1 MTTNKISI
9 LFLVCISILILKND
23 SYSKETIIWG
33 HACIPP
39 IYICDDSKLTGVAA
53 DIDNIIFEN
62 LKEYDHKHVRANLER
77 ILQTLKNKGLSCS
90 SFISKNAEREKFL
103 YYSIPAA
110 IVPPIYI
117 FIRKDDYAAFG
128 NTNVISLENTLK
140 NSKLKFGYPS
150 FRSFGQ
156 TIDSIIKDHAKEA
169 HIFPIYSSEII
180 KQQIILLK
188 DKRIDYT
195 IGGYFEI
202 NLAAAQQGTKSEIMP
217 LKIEEKHDY
226 LVLYIVCPKNE
237 WGKMMIDKINE
248 ILRKEIPTQR
258 YFDCFKPF
266 YDQIDKNEVRMQYE
280 KLLLTPIS
288 K

>member
-1 MTTNKISI
+1 MQKNR
-9 LFLVCISILILKND
+9 ILIQCLIFLFILVSKGD

-39 IYICDDSKLTGVAA
+39 IYVCDENKLTGVAV
-53 DIDNIIFEN
+53 DIENIIFEN
-62 LKEYDHKHVRANLER
+62 LKEYNHKRVRSNLER
-77 ILQTLKNKGLSCS
+77 LLQNLKTKGLFCN
-90 SFISKNAEREKFL
+90 SFISKNADREKFL

-110 IVPPIYI
+110 IVPPIHI

-128 NTNVISLENTLK
+128 GTNAISLENTLK

-150 FRSFGQ
+150 FRSFGP
-156 TIDSIIKDHAKEA
+156 TIDSIIKLHAKDA
-169 HIFPIYSSEII
+169 HLFPTYSSEIV

-202 NLAAAQQGTKSEIMP
+202 NFAANQGTKIEIMP
-217 LKIEEKHDY
+217 LKIEETQNY

-237 WGKMMIDKINE
+237 WGKRMIDKINE

-258 YFDCFKPF
+258 YFDSFKPF
-266 YDQIDKNEVRMQYE
+266 YDEITQDEFKEQYQ
-280 KLLLTPIS
+280 KLLLTPLL